1 MHFITLQNIGFFVIL
16 IINTWNDLFILV
28 LLPVYEG
35 FPILKKMWLKMKFPA
50 LEKKKK
56 DLVQTVLPL

>member
-1 MHFITLQNIGFFVIL
+1 
-16 IINTWNDLFILV
+16 V

-50 LEKKKK
+50 LEKKKERFGPNGVAT
-56 DLVQTVLPL
+56 LV